1 MKAPT
6 LKIPGKKTRRSGL
19 NSGVIPKVKEPE
31 DDWKWKIDKTPGTN
45 FGDYSL
51 DLMKLE

>member
-19 NSGVIPKVKEPE
+19 KSGIIPKVKDPRKEN
-31 DDWKWKIDKTPGTN
+31 WKIGKTPGTN
-45 FGDYSL
+45 LDDYSL